1 MRVSVA
7 PAIDTPPRDR
17 VGGGLSFRLIT
28 AAGVGHEAMM
38 GVGVVVRG
46 GSRFEDVDFD
56 KSEARRAARD
66 SLIAEVG
73 NGGLTPILQLAE
85 VGIGGLPP
93 ARRLSTIQQ
102 ERV

>member
-46 GSRFEDVDFD
+46 GSRFEDAVIG
-56 KSEARRAARD
+56 KSEARRAAVRC
-66 SLIAEVG
+66 LIAEVG

>member
-1 MRVSVA
+1 MFLSPR
-7 PAIDTPPRDR
+7 PLIHPPRDR

-38 GVGVVVRG
+38 GVVRG
-46 GSRFEDVDFD
+46 GSRFEDAVIG
-56 KSEARRAARD
+56 KSEARRAAVRC
-66 SLIAEVG
+66 LIAEVG
-73 NGGLTPILQLAE
+73 IGGLTPILQLAK